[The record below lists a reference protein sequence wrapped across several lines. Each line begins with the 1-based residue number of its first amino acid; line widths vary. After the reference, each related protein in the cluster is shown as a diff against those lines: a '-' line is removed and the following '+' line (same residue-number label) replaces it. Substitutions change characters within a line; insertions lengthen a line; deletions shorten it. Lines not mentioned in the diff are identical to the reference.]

1 MICVL
6 KMFRICSALSVNVQ
20 NLFRLCSVN
29 AQNLF
34 RIFSQRLV
42 NVQNVQNLFRIFCQ
56 CSECSIMFRLC
67 SEYLAQKLVC
77 SEFLDFVVVGYKD
90 CRWNCGSVWQFIMN
104 VDGIVVVFS
113 SL

>member
-34 RIFSQRLV
+34 RFFSQRLV